1 MLTILFLLPIVVGV
15 LSGNIPEQPRVY
27 CGELPNTIYSCLGN
41 PKIIQPEVSEKCNK
55 PISECDKTRC
65 IFKESGWAKN
75 NVIDKKKVSDYF
87 EQFAK
92 DNPDWSAA
100 VQNFKTTCLSDSL
113 KPQGVDTNCPAY
125 DIIHCALISFIKF
138 ASPSQ
143 WSTSEQCVYPRQ
155 YAGACP
161 VCPERCFAPS
171 VPNGSCNA
179 CLALLR
185 TP

>member
-1 MLTILFLLPIVVGV
+1 ML
-15 LSGNIPEQPRVY
+15 LS
-27 CGELPNTIYSCLGN
+27 
-41 PKIIQPEVSEKCNK
+41 IQ
-55 PISECDKTRC
+55 CDKTRC

-125 DIIHCALISFIKF
+125 DIIHCALISFIKVSSVVCKRDLL
-138 ASPSQ
+138 AGHARII
-143 WSTSEQCVYPRQ
+143 TELREMGKNQ
-155 YAGACP
+155 YL
-161 VCPERCFAPS
+161 VDF
-171 VPNGSCNA
+171 
-179 CLALLR
+179 L
-185 TP
+185 